1 MEHERHDRGDGGAA
15 AQIAS
20 VSSHMNAYVNGASRV
35 QSPPWRED
43 DKDGHYTFELG
54 ENITPRCNDP
64 LNLTH
69 LGNCGSM
76 LLYRYFFACVSILL
90 TNNIGLTFMHTLF
103 SL

>member
-15 AQIAS
+15 AQMAS
-20 VSSHMNAYVNGASRV
+20 VSSHMNPYVNGVVRA

-64 LNLTH
+64 TKSHTCWQLWFMPVH
-69 LGNCGSM
+69 LS
-76 LLYRYFFACVSILL
+76 FAVI
-90 TNNIGLTFMHTLF
+90 F
-103 SL
+103 

>member
-54 ENITPRCNDP
+54 ENITPRCNDL

-76 LLYRYFFACVSILL
+76 LLYRYFLL
-90 TNNIGLTFMHTLF
+90 VFLSCQIITLC
-103 SL
+103 